1 MGFQIFSGPIHLM
14 RVGITGSSGFLGEA
28 LLGALNDASFGVVPI
43 ELPRTEVV
51 LDGTFLEQQFS
62 DLDVE
67 AVFNLAAVRHP
78 TNKYEYAVNA
88 QLPILLQKALKRVRP
103 SARFIH
109 MSSINVVLQERS
121 DPYSN
126 SKRQAEFSLY
136 DSTTI
141 IIRPSIIWSWQEN
154 AGGDVGRL
162 HHYLSRSLP
171 FHPVPFP
178 GQHYRPVAIDNFV
191 SRLTELLGEKKP
203 PTIINV
209 FGDRPTTIWELAKH
223 ASKNTG
229 SRLLP
234 IPTGFLERLLPKA
247 ILNELPTAIRS
258 TNAGYPN
265 DDQVKPA
272 ETTWTL
278 PFSLSL

>member
-109 MSSINVVLQERS
+109 MSSINVEIGDYVLSGEKVGEVGSTGRS
-121 DPYSN
+121 TGN
-126 SKRQAEFSLY
+126 HLHWGVG
-136 DSTTI
+136 I
-141 IIRPSIIWSWQEN
+141 II
-154 AGGDVGRL
+154 
-162 HHYLSRSLP
+162 
-171 FHPVPFP
+171 
-178 GQHYRPVAIDNFV
+178 
-191 SRLTELLGEKKP
+191 
-203 PTIINV
+203 
-209 FGDRPTTIWELAKH
+209 
-223 ASKNTG
+223 
-229 SRLLP
+229 
-234 IPTGFLERLLPKA
+234 
-247 ILNELPTAIRS
+247 
-258 TNAGYPN
+258 
-265 DDQVKPA
+265 
-272 ETTWTL
+272 
-278 PFSLSL
+278 